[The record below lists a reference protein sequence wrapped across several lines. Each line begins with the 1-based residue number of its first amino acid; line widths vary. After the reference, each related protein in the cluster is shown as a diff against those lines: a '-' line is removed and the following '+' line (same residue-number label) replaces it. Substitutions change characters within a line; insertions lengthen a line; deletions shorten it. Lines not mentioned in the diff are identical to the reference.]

1 MFEVL
6 FRDERGAV
14 SIDWVTLT
22 VGILLFVVMAVYTI
36 MNDSAGYLLDEF
48 EILNAQYEADA
59 DSVSAL
65 SAPPVEPIEPI
76 EFGR

>member
-1 MFEVL
+1 MIEVL

-14 SIDWVTLT
+14 SVDWVTLT
-22 VGILLFVVMAVYTI
+22 FGILLLVVMVVYTI
-36 MNDSAGYLLDEF
+36 MNDSAGYLLEEF

-65 SAPPVEPIEPI
+65 SASPDGPI